1 MAATLTGILALYGV
15 GMVVWLVGSMAKSAM
30 STATDTKPNL
40 KPISISF
47 RKSVSGRCMV
57 ENEGYYDKMKK
68 FIADVVCP
76 ELDAKAMAVAD
87 TKEELEQKIMK
98 VFEHYEWRLS
108 KRRK

>member
-1 MAATLTGILALYGV
+1 MGIITALLTLYCLGMVGWLTGAI
-15 GMVVWLVGSMAKSAM
+15 AKSAI
-30 STATDTKPNL
+30 SAASDTKPCL
-40 KPISISF
+40 KPISL
-47 RKSVSGRCMV
+47 SVMESSSRRCMV

-68 FIADVVCP
+68 FVADVVCP

-108 KRRK
+108 KRSK